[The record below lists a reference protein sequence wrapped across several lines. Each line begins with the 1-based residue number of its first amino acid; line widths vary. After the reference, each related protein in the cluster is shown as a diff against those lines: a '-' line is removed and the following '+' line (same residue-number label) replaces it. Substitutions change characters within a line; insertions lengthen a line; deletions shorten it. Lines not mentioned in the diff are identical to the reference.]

1 MFCET
6 EWLRLLFLLA
16 DTQQWLNDMGS
27 NLFSQLPVENKK
39 KILRKTYHLSV
50 TALAHIIE
58 KHYYKIPRHPG
69 AGKFHIDVPGIL
81 ALIRDAA
88 DTATA
93 SIPGSANLQRIHNTG
108 QSIGFDKTNK
118 PATAICIITGPG
130 GNIITAFPVSG
141 TGLP

>member
-1 MFCET
+1 MFCES
-6 EWLRLLFLLA
+6 EWIKLVMLLA
-16 DTQQWLNDMGS
+16 DTQDWIDFMGKD
-27 NLFSQLPVENKK
+27 LFD
-39 KILRKTYHLSV
+39 KIPLKSKQKIRRKTYYL
-50 TALAHIIE
+50 TIRALAHILE
-58 KHYYKIPRHPG
+58 KHYYKTPRFPG
-69 AGKFHIDVPGIL
+69 AGKFHIEVPGIL

-93 SIPGSANLQRIHNTG
+93 SIPGSANLQRIHNAG
-108 QSIGFDKTNK
+108 QSIGFDKMNK